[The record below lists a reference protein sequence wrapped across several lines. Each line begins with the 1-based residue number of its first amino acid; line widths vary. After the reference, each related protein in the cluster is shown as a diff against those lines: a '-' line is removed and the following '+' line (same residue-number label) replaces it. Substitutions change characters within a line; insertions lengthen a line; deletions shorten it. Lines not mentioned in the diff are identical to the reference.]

1 MRQEQ
6 NDSHSEPTV
15 VVPAVGDRQP
25 TRADD
30 QGEQSRALEQE
41 DAPTERTPTARTGAG
56 QRGEQDGEG
65 EDRSH
70 ADEPSAN
77 KAGTGG
83 ERTVRFQ
90 LSPNR
95 PGAAS
100 GGGSGSSD
108 TGSGDSGAEPTVRFA
123 PTASA
128 EQQEQQ
134 TGDAER
140 TVVFAAPVRPDRSD
154 PTPAPPAPAEAE
166 TEAERTV
173 VLRPLSSSG
182 AAGDVPPAASHQSGG
197 PPSGGHPT
205 GGHPVDGHQDEAY
218 PADGPAGP
226 PAAVGPDNGDDG
238 SGGGNQVTGGDG
250 RRRRLA
256 LVLGAVAGFL
266 VLLYGLDLLVS
277 QGEIPRGVTVA
288 GVDVGGMERAA
299 AEQRLREEIGPR
311 LDKPVPVRAGDVE
324 AEIDPQAAGLQLD
337 WAATLEQVGDQPL
350 NPFTRLMSFFTTRE
364 VGVVTTADRD
374 KVVQT
379 LEELRGTVDREP
391 AEGTIRFEG
400 TEPVAVD
407 PKPGQKLDVS
417 GAADAVLVR
426 WAYGSPVELPVT
438 TTPVTTTPE
447 GVRQALEEVAKPAVS
462 GPLTVLGEGKN
473 ATVSPEVI
481 ATALT
486 FTPNPSGGLDP
497 QVDTAK
503 LAEAAKPQLAST
515 EQPGKDAEIVLEGGK
530 PVIKPSQDGRG
541 IDYEKSF
548 ASVLDVL
555 KRTDDR
561 TVKAE
566 YAEQPAEFTTEQ
578 AEQLGIK
585 EVISTFT
592 THNFAPDSGHNIRR
606 AAQQLNGAIV
616 KPGET
621 FSMNGHTGPRTKAT
635 GYIEA
640 GIIENGKPGRAVG
653 GGVSQMA
660 TTLYNAAYFA
670 GMDDV
675 EHKEH
680 SYYISRYPMGR
691 EATVFQDPS
700 GRSIIDVKF
709 RNPTQTGILI
719 ETIWTPSSI
728 TVRLWG
734 TKTYQVESITGQ
746 PFDQTPPPTVEVS
759 DAGCKPSNG
768 GPGFKVT
775 DTRIIRDLNGREVKR
790 QTRTVRYNPQPKIV
804 CTAAAAQTQENN

>member
-1 MRQEQ
+1 M
-6 NDSHSEPTV
+6 
-15 VVPAVGDRQP
+15 
-25 TRADD
+25 
-30 QGEQSRALEQE
+30 
-41 DAPTERTPTARTGAG
+41 
-56 QRGEQDGEG
+56 
-65 EDRSH
+65 
-70 ADEPSAN
+70 
-77 KAGTGG
+77 
-83 ERTVRFQ
+83 
-90 LSPNR
+90 
-95 PGAAS
+95 
-100 GGGSGSSD
+100 
-108 TGSGDSGAEPTVRFA
+108 
-123 PTASA
+123 
-128 EQQEQQ
+128 
-134 TGDAER
+134 
-140 TVVFAAPVRPDRSD
+140 RPDRSD

-182 AAGDVPPAASHQSGG
+182 AAGDVPPAASHPSGG
-197 PPSGGHPT
+197 PPSEGHPT

-226 PAAVGPDNGDDG
+226 PAAVGPDDGDDG

-417 GAADAVLVR
+417 GAADAVLAR